1 MMQLPASKRRITDR
15 KGRSVMKKFNYTI
28 QDKAGIHARPAGVL
42 VKKASSFASTI
53 TLEKDGVVVDLTK
66 MIALMQL
73 DVQCNEVVTI
83 TVDGTDEDVAA
94 ASMQALFEEIL

>member
-15 KGRSVMKKFNYTI
+15 KGRSRRNKYHYTV
-28 QDKAGIHARPAGVL
+28 KNKEGIHTRPAGVL

-66 MIALMQL
+66 LIALMQL

>member
-1 MMQLPASKRRITDR
+1 
-15 KGRSVMKKFNYTI
+15 MKKFNYTI
-28 QDKAGIHARPAGVL
+28 QGKAGIHARPAGVL

-66 MIALMQL
+66 LIALMQL

-94 ASMQALFEEIL
+94 ASMHFLPWHIFDSISNNFNFAHFLKPP